1 MLIASN
7 KNKHS
12 SNKNEFLS
20 LRSFFKTHKTKLT
33 LLFFIPFIIF
43 LLTSLF
49 QIKRLSE
56 HADKISGLVQLTNLA
71 IQLSELLHDSQK
83 ERGHTGIYLSSG
95 GSKHL
100 SELTEQRRLTD
111 KILLELLEYTSTSKS
126 KYAGLAFP
134 SLLNSLRIQLA
145 SLPKHRQGVT
155 KLAID
160 LDAGIRYYSDL
171 NQQILDVIG
180 IMVNESVEPQLTKRF
195 LAYVYFIKAKEKAG
209 IERATLSS
217 AFTRGHFLTN
227 GYQNFIQVIAQQSL
241 YNHEFYSLASPIQ
254 RLKFDR
260 IMLSDVNK
268 KTLHHRDI
276 AHKHSANGKFNINQS
291 VWFEVQ
297 SQKINALKALEIKIA
312 DDLLATSKRLKLR
325 SNKEMWLWVVL
336 LISTTLVVIFIGFLL
351 IKGINR
357 TFLQRLKGYRDL
369 FENSSSGMAVI
380 NIENRHFAYCNSH
393 FSLMTGF
400 DQKEISNLAIKDIL
414 PDKKHDN
421 INKLFNKLITGEI
434 THIGKLVLKH
444 KDGSSFYTELSAFP
458 ILISDKNHIAVN
470 INDITERLNSES
482 QLKKSESSLKSILN
496 SLNVSVAVVDI
507 NTKSTIY
514 LNDLA
519 EKTFKAEDTLE
530 PNWPHL
536 AMDYYSQPISFNCCN
551 KKDIQQ
557 QLYRQ
562 DNKHWY
568 QVTSRVVNWHD
579 NREVCL
585 RMLEDITE
593 RYDAEYKNR
602 DLLIENRRLALR
614 NYSLQEQE
622 RKQLAADLH
631 DQLGQMM
638 LGIRLQ
644 AECII
649 SSVEG
654 KGKDKDKNLEF
665 SALSIINTSTAL
677 MDSVQ
682 IITKRLRPIILD
694 QLGLV
699 EALGDLIQEWQ
710 QLNESTVYQLNAF
723 DLPEIIE
730 DQVSITIYR
739 IVQEGL
745 TNIHK
750 HASAQNV
757 EVFIKYNPVT
767 ADFDYPEIELRIC
780 DDGIGLNVN
789 TLRDAGMGLV
799 NMRERVEALRGVF
812 KVDSFDSNGVNIL
825 VSIPLENSEEAV
837 CH

>member
-1 MLIASN
+1 MSLAPN

-20 LRSFFKTHKTKLT
+20 LKSFFKTHKTKLT
-33 LLFFIPFIIF
+33 LLFFIPFLIF

-56 HADKISGLVQLTNLA
+56 HADKISGLEQLTNLA

-111 KILLELLEYTSTSKS
+111 KILLELVEHTSISKS

-134 SLLNSLRIQLA
+134 SLLNSLRIQFD

-155 KLAID
+155 NLSLD
-160 LDAGIRYYSDL
+160 LDTGIQYYTDL

-180 IMVNESVEPQLTKRF
+180 IMVNESVEPQLTKKF

-209 IERATLSS
+209 IERARLSS
-217 AFTRGHFLTN
+217 VFIRGYFLAN
-227 GYQNFIQVIAQQSL
+227 DYQDFIQVIAQQSL
-241 YNHEFYSLASPIQ
+241 YNHEFYSLATPDQ
-254 RLKFDR
+254 RLNFNK
-260 IMLSDVNK
+260 IMLSDLNI
-268 KTLHHRDI
+268 KTLHYRDI
-276 AHKHSANGKFNINQS
+276 AHKYAEDGGFYINENT
-291 VWFEVQ
+291 WFEVQ
-297 SQKINALKALEIKIA
+297 SQKINALKTLEIQIA
-312 DDLLATSKRLKLR
+312 ENLLTTSKRLKSK
-325 SNKEMWLWVVL
+325 SNKEMWLWITL
-336 LISTTLVVIFIGFLL
+336 LISITLVVIIIGLLL
-351 IKGINR
+351 IQGINR

-380 NIENRHFAYCNSH
+380 NIENRHFVYCNSY
-393 FSLMTGF
+393 FSKMTGF
-400 DQKEISNLAIKDIL
+400 NQKEIFNITFKDIL
-414 PDKKHDN
+414 TDETHDN
-421 INKLFNKLITGEI
+421 TNSLLNKLITGKI
-434 THIGKLVLKH
+434 THIEKLALKH
-444 KDGSSFYTELSAFP
+444 YNGSTFYTELSAFP
-458 ILISDKNHIAVN
+458 ILISDKNYIAVN
-470 INDITERLNSES
+470 INDITERLNSEN
-482 QLKKSESSLKSILN
+482 QLKRSESSLKSILN
-496 SLNVSVAVVDI
+496 SLNVSVVVVDI

-519 EKTFKAEDTLE
+519 EKTFKSENTLE
-530 PNWPHL
+530 PNWPQL
-536 AMDYYSQPISFNCCN
+536 AMDYYSQPSFFSCCN

-557 QLYRQ
+557 QLYHQ

-585 RMLEDITE
+585 RMLEDITD

-622 RKQLAADLH
+622 RKELAADLH

-649 SSVEG
+649 SSVKG
-654 KGKDKDKNLEF
+654 KGRDKDKNLES
-665 SALSIINTSTAL
+665 SAQNIISTSAAL
-677 MDSVQ
+677 MESVQ

-694 QLGLV
+694 QLGIE
-699 EALGDLIQEWQ
+699 EALSDLIQEWQ
-710 QLNESTVYQLNAF
+710 QLNKSTVYEFNAF
-723 DLPEIIE
+723 DLPDIIE
-730 DQVSITIYR
+730 DQISITIYR
-739 IVQEGL
+739 IAQEAL

-757 EVFIKYNPVT
+757 EIFIKYNPVT
-767 ADFDYPEIELRIC
+767 PDFKYSEIELRIC
-780 DDGIGLNVN
+780 DDGIGLNEN
-789 TLRDAGMGLV
+789 TLRGNGMGLV
-799 NMRERVEALRGVF
+799 NMRERVEALGGVF
-812 KVDSFDSNGVNIL
+812 KLDNSDSNGVNIL